1 MRVSPALFRARSSC
15 RRVASCPRANR
26 LAAVVV
32 AASAA
37 MIVTAAVEAAP
48 QYAIFNIGTVQ
59 PGDTAS
65 QGFRVSPNGI
75 ATGRS
80 VGSPTQAFTWT
91 EAGGI
96 VGLPNLATPARAF
109 SVGNGVNSNGVVV
122 GTGAT
127 TSFGSNPLPLIWQGG
142 TVSQLP
148 LPAGQSIGRANDVN
162 ASNVVIGSVNSGSAE
177 RAFIVNGANSQIIT
191 TTTASGCF
199 FFTAFGISNNGIVV
213 GNGIDPNNAARN
225 VPFVYNSVANTATEV
240 PVQAGFN
247 SGLLFDVSADGT
259 YIGGLQQLNQGAGQP
274 IIWSSGT
281 GTVQVPLPANT
292 SSASVRG
299 VNNDGWAV
307 GTASG
312 QFAVPYLYDGSLT
325 YRLQDLIAANS
336 GWDISTNTS
345 SSALGVSDT
354 GVIVGTGV
362 FNGQVRAYAM
372 VPVPEPTTIGMVGL
386 AAVKLL
392 TARRRRP

>member
-1 MRVSPALFRARSSC
+1 MPLSPSLSARARA
-15 RRVASCPRANR
+15 RQLTTAVAA
-26 LAAVVV
+26 LAALSV
-32 AASAA
+32 AA
-37 MIVTAAVEAAP
+37 VVEAAP

-59 PGDTAS
+59 PADSAS

-80 VGSPTQAFTWT
+80 IGSPTQAYTWT
-91 EAGGI
+91 EGGGI

-109 SVGNGVNSNGVVV
+109 SVGNGVNASGVVV

-127 TSFGSNPLPLIWQGG
+127 TAFGSNPLPLIWQGG
-142 TVSQLP
+142 TVSQVA
-148 LPAGQSIGRANDVN
+148 LPAGQTIGRGNDIN
-162 ASNVVIGSVNSGSAE
+162 ASNVVVGSVNSGSAE
-177 RAFIVNGANSQIIT
+177 RAYISSGGNSQVIT
-191 TTTASGCF
+191 ATTAGGSF
-199 FFTAFGISNNGIVV
+199 FFTAFGISDNGIVV

-225 VPFVYNSVANTATEV
+225 VPFHYDSNTNTATEV

-247 SGLLFDVSADGT
+247 GGLLFDVSTNGT
-259 YIGGLQQLNQGAGQP
+259 YVGGGQQQNQGSSQP
-274 IIWSSGT
+274 IIWSSGG
-281 GTVQVPLPANT
+281 GTVQLPLPAGT

-312 QFAVPYLYDGSLT
+312 AFAVPYLYDGTQT
-325 YRLQDLIAANS
+325 YRLQDLIPGGN

-345 SSALGVSDT
+345 SSALGISDT

-362 FNGQVRAYAM
+362 FNGAVRAYAM
-372 VPVPEPTTIGMVGL
+372 VPVPEPTTLGALGAATLGL
-386 AAVKLL
+386 LN
-392 TARRRRP
+392 ARRRRP